1 MKVRLVQLLTRYVS
15 VGLAWFSGHVGATG
29 TDDGAISGTTQA
41 VVAGV
46 IAVAGF
52 VADQILHGKW
62 FEEKK

>member
-1 MKVRLVQLLTRYVS
+1 MSARLVQLLTRYVS

-29 TDDGAISGTTQA
+29 ADDGVAGSTTQA

-46 IAVAGF
+46 IAIAGF
-52 VADQILHGKW
+52 VTDRILHAKL